1 MVVKIIPTSELRQK
15 LKDILTT
22 LEATGEPYFIT
33 QYSRPKAVLVRYE
46 DYNVLVEQAAEGH
59 PRIVRRPDISEGEP
73 IIRGTRISVRHIV
86 ERVQAG
92 QSVDDI
98 LAALPHLTAT
108 QVYDAL
114 SYYYDHQPEIDR
126 LIEESRPERVILR
139 QHLKVEKVAE
149 GVAIVHSE
157 AGRLS

>member
-1 MVVKIIPTSELRQK
+1 MAVQIIPVSEVRQK
-15 LKDILTT
+15 LKDILAT

-33 QYSRPKAVLVRYE
+33 RYSRPKAVLVRYE
-46 DYNVLVEQAAEGH
+46 DYNALVDQAAERH
-59 PRIVRRPDISEGEP
+59 PRIICRPDISGGEP
-73 IIRGTRISVRHIV
+73 IIRRTRISVCHIV

-114 SYYYDHQPEIDR
+114 SYYYDHQPEIDG
-126 LIEESRPERVILR
+126 LVEESRPGRVIAKQR
-139 QHLKVEKVAE
+139 LKVERVTE
-149 GVAIVHSE
+149 GVAVVHSE
-157 AGRLS
+157 AGRW